1 VRGAS
6 HVRSNA
12 PNQDAVRWR
21 LDPSPGNV
29 LVVAVADGHGSAKSF
44 RSHVGARLAVAL
56 ATELLWDRI
65 ADVPAAPDPRQ
76 DADNLR
82 ALLPELTER
91 WALEVRAEL
100 ARRPFGAAELRRLEE
115 RASSGGLAELERNP
129 LLAYGATL
137 LAVMVSRTAVHYAQL
152 GDGDILTVWRNG
164 EVQRPLPADRQLIAN
179 ETTSLCQPDAWRQ
192 FRTGSVGL
200 DEAPRLVLLSTDGY
214 ANSFASDDE
223 FLQVGSDLLAM
234 IERDG
239 LEAVEGRLEGWLNET
254 SEHGAG
260 DDVSLAIVSL
270 PFSTAQ
276 PPPTP
281 PQVRPAPPP
290 PPLNVPAA
298 PPRPMTIPTVPPRLS
313 STPLVERPATSA
325 PATDGGRPLIVRA
338 GGRNYDVT
346 DLRTVRIGRDPS
358 ADIHS
363 GNRLVSGLH
372 ALLRSGR
379 TGWVLEDMGSKGGI
393 WHNGRRVERLEIV
406 EPTEIWLG
414 TPGDGD
420 LIELDPGAF
429 PTHRQPAWRRRI
441 VLVAGGALLTLVL
454 ALALV
459 VALGGLRPTPP
470 KPTSPPRTTIPAPT
484 TSTPSA
490 PQTSSTIWIHRTG
503 PQ

>member
-1 VRGAS
+1 
-6 HVRSNA
+6 VRSNA

-21 LDPSPGNV
+21 LDPSSGDV

-44 RSHVGARLAVAL
+44 RSHLGARLAVAT

-65 ADVPAAPDPRQ
+65 ADVQAAHNPQQ
-76 DADNLR
+76 DADSVR
-82 ALLPELTER
+82 SLLPELTER

-100 ARRPFGAAELRRLEE
+100 RRRPFDAAELGRLEE
-115 RASSGGLAELERNP
+115 RASSAGLAELERNP

-137 LAVMVSRTAVHYAQL
+137 LAVLVSRAAVHYLQL
-152 GDGDILTVWRNG
+152 GDGDILAVWRNG
-164 EVQRPLPADRQLIAN
+164 EVRRPLPADRQLIAN
-179 ETTSLCQPDAWRQ
+179 ETTSLCQPNAWRQ
-192 FRTGSVGL
+192 FRMGSASL
-200 DEAPRLVLLSTDGY
+200 DDAPRLVLLSTDGY

-239 LEAVEGRLEGWLNET
+239 LEAVEGSLEGWLNET

-270 PFSTAQ
+270 PFSTAL
-276 PPPTP
+276 PPPAPAET
-281 PQVRPAPPP
+281 RLAPAPPP
-290 PPLNVPAA
+290 LNIPPA
-298 PPRPMTIPTVPPRLS
+298 PPRPMTIPTAPPRPS
-313 STPLVERPATSA
+313 STPDVERHATPA

-338 GGRNYDVT
+338 GGRSYDVT
-346 DLRTVRIGRDPS
+346 DLHTVRIGRDPS

-363 GNRLVSGLH
+363 GNRFVSSLH

-379 TGWVLEDMGSKGGI
+379 SGWVLEDLGSKGGI
-393 WHNGRRVERLEIV
+393 WHNGRRVERVEIV

-420 LIELDPGAF
+420 LIELDPSAV
-429 PTHRQPAWRRRI
+429 PTHRQPGRRRRN
-441 VLVAGGALLTLVL
+441 VLVGGGVLLTLVL
-454 ALALV
+454 VLVLV
-459 VALGGLRPTPP
+459 VAVRLLVGPNQPPPTTRPTPP
-470 KPTSPPRTTIPAPT
+470 
-484 TSTPSA
+484 
-490 PQTSSTIWIHRTG
+490 TSSNWVHWTG

>member
-1 VRGAS
+1 MRGAS
-6 HVRSNA
+6 HLRSNA

-21 LDPSPGNV
+21 QDPSPGDV

-44 RSHVGARLAVAL
+44 RSHLGARLAVTL

-65 ADVPAAPDPRQ
+65 ADAPAARDPRQ
-76 DADNLR
+76 DADSLR

-100 ARRPFGAAELRRLEE
+100 RRQPFDAAELRRLEE
-115 RASSGGLAELERNP
+115 RASSAGLAELERNP

-137 LAVMVSRTAVHYAQL
+137 LAVLVSRAAVHYVQL

-164 EVQRPLPADRQLIAN
+164 EVRRPLPADRQLIAN
-179 ETTSLCQPDAWRQ
+179 ETTSLCQPNAWRQ
-192 FRTGSVGL
+192 FRIGSASL
-200 DEAPRLVLLSTDGY
+200 DDAPRLVLLSTDGY

-239 LEAVEGRLEGWLNET
+239 LEAVEGSLEGWLNET

-270 PFSTAQ
+270 PFSTAL
-276 PPPTP
+276 PPPASP
-281 PQVRPAPPP
+281 EARPAPASP
-290 PPLNVPAA
+290 PPLNVPAT
-298 PPRPMTIPTVPPRLS
+298 PPRPMTVSTAPPRPS
-313 STPLVERPATSA
+313 STPFVERLARSA

-338 GGRNYDVT
+338 GGRSYDVT

-358 ADIHS
+358 ADILS
-363 GNRLVSGLH
+363 GNRFVSSLH

-379 TGWVLEDMGSKGGI
+379 AGWVLEDLGSKGGI

-420 LIELDPGAF
+420 LIELDPSAF
-429 PTHRQPAWRRRI
+429 PAHRQPGWRRRN
-441 VLVAGGALLTLVL
+441 VLLAGGVLITLVL
-454 ALALV
+454 VLALV
-459 VALGGLRPTPP
+459 VAMRWVGPSGPPEPTSPTRPTP
-470 KPTSPPRTTIPAPT
+470 S
-484 TSTPSA
+484 
-490 PQTSSTIWIHRTG
+490 TSSTPPPSSSIWIHRTG